1 MPEVALDLDIQAP
14 AGRVWQVVT
23 DIERY
28 PESMDSVRWVKILDD
43 TDPLARRSAW
53 SVLLKGSILEWE
65 EVEDLDPERMVM
77 AFHQVSGDMETF
89 DGTWRVVPLDDG
101 RTRVSLHITFE
112 IGIPLLADMLNPVAE
127 RSLRD
132 NSREMLVGVERD
144 ALGLPGG
151 SGAGEM

>member
-1 MPEVALDLDIQAP
+1 MPEVALELDIQAP
-14 AGRVWQVVT
+14 AAKVWQAVI

-28 PESMDSVRWVKILDD
+28 PDSMDSVRWVKIVDG

-65 EVEDLDPERMVM
+65 EDERLDPDQMVM
-77 AFHQVSGDMETF
+77 EFHQVSGDMETF
-89 DGTWRVVPLDDG
+89 DGEWRVTALD
-101 RTRVSLHITFE
+101 TEHTNVTLHITFE

-132 NSREMLVGVERD
+132 NSREMLLGIERD
-144 ALGLPGG
+144 AVAA
-151 SGAGEM
+151 SAAG

>member
-1 MPEVALDLDIQAP
+1 MPEVALELDIQAP
-14 AGRVWQVVT
+14 AARVWEVVT

-28 PESMDSVRWVKILDD
+28 PDSMDSVRWVKIVDD

-65 EVEDLDPERMVM
+65 EVERIDPDRMVM
-77 AFHQVSGDMETF
+77 EFHQVAGDMETF
-89 DGTWRVVPLDDG
+89 DGAWWVTPVDEN
-101 RTRVSLHITFE
+101 RTTVKLNIVFE

-132 NSREMLVGVERD
+132 NSREMLLGVERD
-144 ALGLPGG
+144 SLAAG
-151 SGAGEM
+151 S